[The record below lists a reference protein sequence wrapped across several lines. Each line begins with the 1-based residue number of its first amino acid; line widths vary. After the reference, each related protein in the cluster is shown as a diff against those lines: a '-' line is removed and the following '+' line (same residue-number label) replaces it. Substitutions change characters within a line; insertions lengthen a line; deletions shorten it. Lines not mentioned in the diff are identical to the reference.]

1 MSDPSAPTEP
11 PGPTEPSA
19 PTAPAAPQPPVAAEP
34 PSRGFVEKNELIA
47 LFMVAGVSLLLLG
60 AFFYVV
66 VYDTTLLRFPLH
78 GRAVEPGTYFTDAL
92 EYRERR
98 TALALMLRSF
108 VTGFGFVVGLALAT
122 MGGIFILRQVKALTT
137 LNLSPGTAAADDT
150 TPEGLR
156 SWLKSTQFSFQ
167 SYSPGVVFMLGGLGV
182 IGITQVT
189 ALPVMTPEVSAN
201 GPFLCWD
208 DKAAAYRECR
218 ELALERLNNGARAET
233 PAPVAAGTPGPTPA
247 PAPETAAAP
256 ATLDARC
263 RADAADRPKFCET
276 VNAEGAVK

>member
-11 PGPTEPSA
+11 PGPTEPPA
-19 PTAPAAPQPPVAAEP
+19 PHPPVPPEP
-34 PSRGFVEKNELIA
+34 PTRGFVDRNEPIA

-60 AFFYVV
+60 AFFHVV

-78 GRAVEPGTYFTDAL
+78 DRAVSPGTSFTDAL

-98 TALALMLRSF
+98 TALALMLGSF

-137 LNLSPGTAAADDT
+137 LNLSPGTGAADDT

-156 SWLKSTQFSFQ
+156 SWLKATQFSFQ
-167 SYSPGVVFMLGGLGV
+167 SYSPGGGVHAGRAGRDRHHADHRV
-182 IGITQVT
+182 AG
-189 ALPVMTPEVSAN
+189 
-201 GPFLCWD
+201 D
-208 DKAAAYRECR
+208 D
-218 ELALERLNNGARAET
+218 ARAFVRR
-233 PAPVAAGTPGPTPA
+233 PVPVLGRQGRRLSRVPRYGAGKAEHRGGCRNARAAGRRPPAPTPA

-276 VNAEGAVK
+276 VNADGVVK